1 MNKRK
6 WILLIAIIVF
16 IYNLFFPFHVYTY
29 TGIVD
34 YQLMSNMTYKTDEY
48 TYKYRLKITG
58 RVHASKYDTTYVY
71 LSNISDISFDR
82 AWKASGLSSYLGS
95 YFDESE
101 AILVDIIV
109 LD

>member
-1 MNKRK
+1 MR
-6 WILLIAIIVF
+6 IVIIVF
-16 IYNLFFPFHVYTY
+16 IYNLFFPFPVSTY
-29 TGIVD
+29 IGIVD

-48 TYKYRLKITG
+48 TYKYCLKITG

-82 AWKASGLSSYLGS
+82 AWKASGLSSNS
-95 YFDESE
+95 NDYFDESE

-109 LD
+109 LDE